1 MDKEIILVELNN
13 NEDTYTSNLLT
24 KLFLKKLENKE
35 EIIKEIYKYDYYE
48 KVVLKDEF
56 IKKYSDGIY
65 SYYIFSN
72 KIILNKN
79 NQLNNIV
86 NTYER
91 CVNLAIT
98 LSSLS
103 KI

>member
-1 MDKEIILVELNN
+1 MDEIILVELNN
-13 NEDTYTSNLLT
+13 NEEIYTSNFLT
-24 KLFLKKLENKE
+24 NLFLKSLENKE
-35 EIIKEIYKYDYYE
+35 KIIKEIYKYDFYE
-48 KVVLKDEF
+48 KLVLKDDF
-56 IKKYSDGIY
+56 YKKFNEGLYP
-65 SYYIFSN
+65 YYIFSN

-91 CVNLAIT
+91 CINLSIT
-98 LSSLS
+98 LSSLA